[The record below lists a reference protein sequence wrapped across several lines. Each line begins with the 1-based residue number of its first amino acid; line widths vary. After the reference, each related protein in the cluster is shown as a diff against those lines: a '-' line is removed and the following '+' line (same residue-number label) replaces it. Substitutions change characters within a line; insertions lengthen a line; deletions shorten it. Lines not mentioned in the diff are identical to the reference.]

1 MPTVRRAVTME
12 SLLGVRTI
20 RENLDEGDIKIV
32 YAHDVKRAKNM

>member
-1 MPTVRRAVTME
+1 ME

-32 YAHDVKRAKNM
+32 YANNVKRENK